1 MLVIMAVAVVIQW
14 WCGRLWGW
22 TRGWNGGAVIVVV
35 MVVVVVLVRH
45 ASKQTHPVH
54 LVQDAVEVVEL

>member
-1 MLVIMAVAVVIQW
+1 MLVIMVVAVVIQW

-35 MVVVVVLVRH
+35 VLVRH